1 MKRLL
6 NFPPDTNIA
15 WKSHDDSIAQRTA
28 IDHARQEKGSTPGG
42 HHGQGSDRRRGLSHD
57 ESGGKENKETAS

>member
-6 NFPPDTNIA
+6 NFPPDTNIT

-28 IDHARQEKGSTPGG
+28 IDHARQEKAAAGGGG
-42 HHGQGSDRRRGLSHD
+42 HHGQGSDRRRGQSHD
-57 ESGGKENKETAS
+57 EKEIKETAT